1 MGDVAVTELD
11 QTSVRRRLAVIT
23 RDVALL
29 EPEAGISLPE
39 YRANGLRRAAIE
51 RLLQTALEATL
62 DICKHVLRV
71 RGTPRPTTARE
82 LILAAG
88 AAGLISTE
96 LAASLAA
103 AAGLRN
109 RLVHEYD
116 DLDDARVHA
125 SIASAVALLPQF
137 AAAVERYLDDPTR

>member
-1 MGDVAVTELD
+1 MTELD
-11 QTSVRRRLAVIT
+11 QTTIRRRLAVIA

-29 EPEAGISLPE
+29 EPEAGIPWSE
-39 YRANGLRRAAIE
+39 YRTNGLRRAGIE

-71 RGTPRPTTARE
+71 RGVHRPTTARE
-82 LILAAG
+82 VIVAAG
-88 AAGLISTE
+88 SAGLIPAE
-96 LAASLAA
+96 LAASLAD

-137 AAAVERYLDDPTR
+137 AAAVERYLGDA